1 MQTEKFLVITCMHSL
16 EHSINVINTPSAVLK
31 ETNRQMS
38 RLKKC
43 V

>member
-1 MQTEKFLVITCMHSL
+1 MQTDKFLVITCMHSL
-16 EHSINVINTPSAVLK
+16 EHSINAINTPYVVLK

-38 RLKKC
+38 RLKKG